1 MAIDGSFIALN
12 EALNAEKELNDN
24 NSAYGQG
31 LMRASSDLNLGT
43 SILNPIGIRQTSIPQ
58 SHLSTPKLQ
67 DNSIVLENRST
78 ANSKTP
84 EDIRF

>member
-24 NSAYGQG
+24 NSAYGLG

-43 SILNPIGIRQTSIPQ
+43 SILNPIGIRQTSNPQ
-58 SHLSTPKLQ
+58 SHLSTPKL
-67 DNSIVLENRST
+67 
-78 ANSKTP
+78 
-84 EDIRF
+84 